1 MVVSPQTPLHTQG
14 LSRKVTRGWGRV
26 KVTRVLGDLRQK
38 FPAQQKLIRCC
49 IWNYA
54 PVISRPTSSPMSSS
68 PSNYV
73 SRLLP
78 LRMPRVCVAVT
89 GKDPAELIDKAEGLV
104 RDNPFL
110 ELRLDYLLRPGL
122 ALPKIRL
129 FFEVYPHAVV
139 IATCRRASS
148 GGKFKGTVAAQLEI
162 LNKAAAA
169 GCQLVDIEL
178 QTASKL
184 KPQQLQKL
192 RSQAA
197 LILSFHDFHATKKL
211 DETLA
216 KMEAYPADFYKVV
229 STATTLYDNV
239 LMMKFLEKQSDR
251 HSLVGLSMGE
261 QGIISR
267 VLGVRA
273 GSAFTFAAVSPG
285 EQTAPGQVTAQD
297 LRSVYRI
304 EQVDV
309 ATRVYGVAG
318 DPVSHSLSPIIMNT
332 AMRRENVNAVYLAL
346 HAKTL
351 KDLLACVR
359 DIPIHGLSITMPYKE
374 TILPH
379 LDNTDSHTSKIG
391 ACNTVVRAQDGKLYG
406 FNTDTAGVVRPL
418 EQRLALEGARVLVL
432 GAGGAA
438 RAAVFGLKE
447 RGSEVFILN
456 RSVAAAQKLSR
467 QAKARTV
474 KRPDL
479 KKLSFDVI
487 INATPVGMA
496 NDRESPINES
506 EINAK
511 YVFDMVYDPAE
522 TRFLKAAKER
532 GAQIIP
538 GIEMFVHQ
546 AARQFEI
553 WTGKPAPWDDML
565 RVVTIALQERA
576 AKAAAK
582 K

>member
-1 MVVSPQTPLHTQG
+1 MNS
-14 LSRKVTRGWGRV
+14 
-26 KVTRVLGDLRQK
+26 
-38 FPAQQKLIRCC
+38 AQAS
-49 IWNYA
+49 YA
-54 PVISRPTSSPMSSS
+54 P
-68 PSNYV
+68 
-73 SRLLP
+73 RLLP
-78 LRMPRVCVAVT
+78 LRMPRVCLAVT
-89 GKDPAELIDKAEGLV
+89 GSEPGELLEKAESLV

-110 ELRLDYLLRPGL
+110 EFRLDYLSRPGL
-122 ALPKIRL
+122 ALPRIRA
-129 FFEVYPHAVV
+129 FFEMHPHAVV
-139 IATCRRASS
+139 IATCRRASN
-148 GGKFKGTVAAQLEI
+148 GGKFRGTVASQLDV
-162 LNKAAAA
+162 LAKAAAA
-169 GCQLVDIEL
+169 GCQLVDVEL
-178 QTASKL
+178 QTASKC
-184 KPQQLQKL
+184 KPEQLQKL
-192 RSQAA
+192 RTRAA
-197 LILSFHDFHATKKL
+197 LILSFHDFHGTKKL

-216 KMEAYPADFYKVV
+216 KMERYPADFYKVV
-229 STATTLYDNV
+229 STATTLSDNV
-239 LMMKFLEKQSDR
+239 AMMKFLEKQSDR

-273 GSAFTFAAVSPG
+273 GSAFTFAAVSAG

-297 LRSVYRI
+297 LRNVYRI

-318 DPVSHSLSPIIMNT
+318 DPVAHSLSPIIMNT
-332 AMRRENVNAVYLAL
+332 ALRRENVNAVYLAL
-346 HAKTL
+346 HAKSL

-359 DIPIHGLSITMPYKE
+359 EIPIHGVSITMPYKE
-374 TILPH
+374 AIVQH
-379 LDNTDSHTSKIG
+379 LDNTDSHTTKIG

-456 RSVAAAQKLSR
+456 RSAAPAQKLAR
-467 QAKARTV
+467 QAKARTI

-479 KKLSFDVI
+479 RKLSFDVI
-487 INATPVGMA
+487 VNATPVGMS
-496 NDRESPINES
+496 NTRESPLNEN
-506 EINAK
+506 EINAR
-511 YVFDMVYDPAE
+511 YAFDMVYEPAE
-522 TRFLKAAKER
+522 TRFLRAAKAR

-576 AKAAAK
+576 SKAAGK